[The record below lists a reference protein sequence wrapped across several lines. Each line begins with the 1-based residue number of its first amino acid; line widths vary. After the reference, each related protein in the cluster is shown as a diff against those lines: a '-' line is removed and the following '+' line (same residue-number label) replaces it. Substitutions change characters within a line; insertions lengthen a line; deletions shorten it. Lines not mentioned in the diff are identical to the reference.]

1 MDKQNFFTIPLL
13 LILIL
18 GLKACGTSNDTVI
31 VVPDAPRAVSVE
43 EAAEHDDEEFIQ
55 LNIGIIDPVTNFD
68 PLFADNLST
77 KRVISLIYDGLFD
90 LDRQGE
96 PIPAIAADVE
106 ISDNGLEYLITIN
119 RELFFHESPIFTA
132 GLGRRIHARDIKW
145 AFERTAREGSP
156 PAAASLLMNIRGF
169 ENFYLEQRYV
179 YDSESRVLD
188 GVSGIQVVN
197 PETLFIELNE
207 RDDQF
212 LHKLASPLLSIY
224 PPEALRQG
232 RDGLRNRAIGT
243 GQYILDRVDQDGR
256 IVLTRDNR
264 EFRSDQNDLPDINRI
279 DFIYYS
285 SESDLFQAF
294 ARNELDL
301 IPELGPEIDQQVLTE
316 DRELVP
322 SYENQYGF
330 IRHPANRLTSFH
342 VYDNSV
348 VRSEW
353 LLSRLSLIT
362 QEDFRTYGQLNLLNS
377 RFNYNEDARPMDEYY
392 VAFSDNPFARVVL
405 TELHNLV
412 FLPESSLVFFDIRIP
427 TRRTSLYTNVS
438 DSFHNQF
445 NPLEGNYWLLLETE
459 ILSLHQRHITGIVPS
474 ATPWSLNP
482 AEINVS
488 ASER

>member
-1 MDKQNFFTIPLL
+1 MERQSIFTLPLL

-18 GLKACGTSNDTVI
+18 VLKACGTSSDTI
-31 VVPDAPRAVSVE
+31 TVVPDAPRAVTAE
-43 EAAEHDDEEFIQ
+43 EIEEIDEEFIQ

-77 KRVISLIYDGLFD
+77 KRVLSLIYDGLFD
-90 LDRQGE
+90 LDNQGE

-119 RELFFHESPIFTA
+119 RDLFFHESPIFTA
-132 GLGRRIHARDIKW
+132 GLGRRIHARDIKL
-145 AFERTAREGSP
+145 AFERTAREGIP

-179 YDSESRVLD
+179 YDSETRVLD
-188 GVSGIQVVN
+188 GVRGIQVIS
-197 PETLFIELNE
+197 PETLYIELNE

-224 PPEALRQG
+224 PSEALRQG
-232 RDGLRNRAIGT
+232 GDGLRNRAIGT
-243 GQYILDRVDQDGR
+243 GQYILDRVENNGR

-264 EFRSDQNDLPDINRI
+264 DFRSDQNDIPDINRI
-279 DFIYYS
+279 DFLYHS

-301 IPELGPEIDQQVLTE
+301 IPELGPEITLQVLTE
-316 DRELVP
+316 DSELVP

-330 IRHPANRLTSFH
+330 VRHPASRLTSFH
-342 VYDNSV
+342 VYNNSV

-362 QEDFRTYGQLNLLNS
+362 QEDIRTFGQLDLLNN
-377 RFNYNEDARPMDEYY
+377 RFNYVEDARPLDEYY

-438 DSFHNQF
+438 DSFHNQY
-445 NPLEGNYWLLLETE
+445 NPLESNYWLLLETE
-459 ILSLHQRHITGIVPS
+459 IVSLHQRHISGIVPS
-474 ATPWSLNP
+474 ATPWSLKP
-482 AEINVS
+482 AEIQVS
-488 ASER
+488 VSER